1 MESIPF
7 QLILKNCNGKFNIF
21 LLNQFIRFFF
31 SLEILNLQSNRL
43 SSLPIEI
50 EHLKRLRD
58 FYLSFNLFKDIPISL
73 ARLTNIRCSDVSHLA
88 LAGNHIRKLS
98 IDAVQ

>member
-1 MESIPF
+1 
-7 QLILKNCNGKFNIF
+7 
-21 LLNQFIRFFF
+21 
-31 SLEILNLQSNRL
+31 LEILNLQSNRL
-43 SSLPIEI
+43 STLPIEI

-73 ARLTNIRCSDVSHLA
+73 ARLTNVRYSDVNHLS

-98 IDAVQ
+98 IDSIQ

>member
-1 MESIPF
+1 MI
-7 QLILKNCNGKFNIF
+7 
-21 LLNQFIRFFF
+21 

-43 SSLPIEI
+43 SNLPIEI
-50 EHLKRLRD
+50 EYLKRLRE

-73 ARLTNIRCSDVSHLA
+73 ARLTNVRHSDVSHLY

-98 IDAVQ
+98 IDVVQQ